1 MINIDAA
8 FIADMRRFNRFYTN
22 ILGLLDR
29 HVLDSGH
36 SFTEARVIIE
46 IGMIEP
52 CIANTL
58 VDSLKI
64 DRSYM
69 SRIIAK
75 LCKEGFLVKE
85 NSSVDNRTNLIRL
98 TPKGKAFYHQL
109 DERSDEQI
117 IKLVQ
122 GLSEEEI
129 KELHTSMVFIQN
141 KLEKLERIQHD
152 SI

>member
-1 MINIDAA
+1 
-8 FIADMRRFNRFYTN
+8 MRRFNRFYTN
-22 ILGLLDR
+22 ILGLLDK
-29 HVLDSGH
+29 HVLDSGY
-36 SFTEARVIIE
+36 SFTEARVMIE

-85 NSSVDNRTNLIRL
+85 NSTVDNRTNLIRL

-109 DERSDEQI
+109 NERSDEQI
-117 IKLVQ
+117 LKLVQ
-122 GLSEEEI
+122 DLSEEEI
-129 KELHTSMVFIQN
+129 RELHTSMIFIQN
-141 KLEKLERIQHD
+141 KLEKLERVQHD